1 MRTLRDPG
9 SLRASF
15 FLLLL
20 LVSATMLRALSQEG
34 YIVEP
39 YTVTCQQ
46 PSCTLM
52 HVPIARVLERCG
64 DDDGCTM
71 RMIRT
76 LDGTTYSGTAVHEFT
91 INADG
96 VLWTVTGE
104 TIESHSNGDGIADLV
119 FAIDGGSSGGCLFL
133 DDELDN
139 TELDFELRIIA
150 AIFGQTS
157 CTLRIDD

>member
-1 MRTLRDPG
+1 MRTRRDPR

-20 LVSATMLRALSQEG
+20 FVPTAMLRAMGQEG

-39 YTVTCQQ
+39 YTVTCQE
-46 PSCTLM
+46 PSCSFM
-52 HVPIARVLERCG
+52 KVPIARILERCG
-64 DDDGCTM
+64 DKDGCTI

-76 LDGTTYSGTAVHEFT
+76 RNGITYSGTAVHVFT

-96 VLWTVTGE
+96 VLWTVTGA
-104 TIESHSNGDGIADLV
+104 TIESGNNGDGTVDIVFGIDL
-119 FAIDGGSSGGCLFL
+119 SSLGGCLFIDDDL
-133 DDELDN
+133 DS
-139 TELDFELRIIA
+139 TELDFELRVFA
-150 AIFGQTS
+150 GPFSTNG